1 MCVAWRVS
9 RCVTANTSLSS
20 QNLEIIEDGDDAC
33 WFAGLDTGVKCL
45 QRRDAWSVHTK
56 GFRRPCVI
64 GPR

>member
-1 MCVAWRVS
+1 MSPRIHPFFVRIWKS
-9 RCVTANTSLSS
+9 FD
-20 QNLEIIEDGDDAC
+20 DGDDAC

-45 QRRDAWSVHTK
+45 QRHDAWSVHTK